1 MPPRT
6 TIEAFSI
13 THAQVMDGA
22 TAFRALTTSAA
33 SDDLDIYG
41 VDQGNVD
48 PDVGEATN
56 PGDDVELGY
65 WSWIN
70 HATINVRAGY
80 MSFPLLSTLTGA
92 PISSSGSG
100 ASILYDIDLWS
111 ETGVNLPPK
120 PLLLRMPS
128 KDKDGAVRTFDIGL
142 YKVTFQPVT
151 FDGPQY
157 KEGLKVSYRG
167 RATYSAND
175 ETGTPFPDGKK
186 RIARLVSRAAI

>member
-41 VDQGNVD
+41 VDQGN
-48 PDVGEATN
+48 
-56 PGDDVELGY
+56 VELGY